1 MRRPRTHEPLSQ
13 DAPAPCAA
21 RPERL
26 FVQGAFTPLDR
37 ARLGA
42 MDAPSPPTRRPRSGA
57 NNDSTIGRAAHLLRM
72 LAVAGGHGLGLSELS
87 TYVGLP
93 HPTVHRLL
101 GQLID
106 EGLARRVETS
116 RRYILGPMLFELG
129 LAAAPHFEIRPH
141 CKPYLMQLAE
151 STGETVYLTIRS
163 GDEAVCIDCCN
174 SATADSR
181 VLLVMGTRWPLG
193 AGSGSVAML
202 ARMPREERDHIV
214 SLSLP
219 RLRGPYNVGK
229 EDFITAIEEASRTG
243 YAFLRNRVAL
253 GDSAVAVALTAD
265 GRPVGSVTVVG
276 PNHRIPHAR
285 APEIARQLQQVVGQM
300 ELRLAP
306 YFASLAS
313 ECDALSAAGFA
324 KARRPV

>member
-1 MRRPRTHEPLSQ
+1 MN
-13 DAPAPCAA
+13 DAPSIRSAPSSALA
-21 RPERL
+21 L
-26 FVQGAFTPLDR
+26 TPVER
-37 ARLGA
+37 ARLAA
-42 MDAPSPPTRRPRSGA
+42 MEAPSPRIRKPRFGS

-87 TYVGLP
+87 AYVGLP

-141 CKPYLMQLAE
+141 CRPYLLELAE
-151 STGETVYLTIRS
+151 RTGETVYLTIRS

-174 SATADSR
+174 SPAAGAR

-202 ARMPREERDHIV
+202 ACMPREERDHIV
-214 SLSLP
+214 ALSMP
-219 RLRGPYNVGK
+219 RLRGLYKVGK
-229 EDFITAIEEASRTG
+229 EDFVAAIEDASCLG

-253 GDSAVAVALTAD
+253 GDSAVAVALTAE

-285 APEIARQLQQVVGQM
+285 VPEIAGNLKDVVAQM

-313 ECDALSAAGFA
+313 GCDALSAGGFS
-324 KARRPV
+324 KARRSA

>member
-1 MRRPRTHEPLSQ
+1 MASRTEDAAAAIPPL
-13 DAPAPCAA
+13 
-21 RPERL
+21 
-26 FVQGAFTPLDR
+26 TPVER
-37 ARLGA
+37 ARLAA
-42 MDAPSPPTRRPRSGA
+42 MEAPSPGTLKPRAGSS
-57 NNDSTIGRAAHLLRM
+57 NDSTIGRAAHLLRM
-72 LAVAGGHGLGLSELS
+72 LAVAGGHGLGLSELA

-141 CKPYLMQLAE
+141 CRPYLLQLADR
-151 STGETVYLTIRS
+151 TGETVYLTIRS

-174 SATADSR
+174 SPTADAR

-202 ARMPREERDHIV
+202 ARLPREERDHIV

-219 RLRGPYNVGK
+219 RLRGSYKVGK
-229 EDFITAIEEASRTG
+229 DDFVTAIEEASRCG

-253 GDSAVAVALTAD
+253 GDSAIAVALTAQE
-265 GRPVGSVTVVG
+265 RPIGSITVVG

-285 APEIARQLQQVVGQM
+285 APEIARQLQEVVAQM
-300 ELRLAP
+300 EQRLAP

-313 ECDALSAAGFA
+313 ERDAFGAARFDKG
-324 KARRPV
+324 R

>member
-1 MRRPRTHEPLSQ
+1 MSFLDVWPLPVRGAVRTG
-13 DAPAPCAA
+13 D
-21 RPERL
+21 
-26 FVQGAFTPLDR
+26 GAQLGR
-37 ARLGA
+37 ARLDGMETA
-42 MDAPSPPTRRPRSGA
+42 SPQKRRRRSGS
-57 NNDSTIGRAAHLLRM
+57 NNESTIGRAAHLLRM

-87 TYVGLP
+87 AYVGLP

-141 CKPYLMQLAE
+141 CRPYLLKLAE
-151 STGETVYLTIRS
+151 LTGETVYLTIRS

-174 SATADSR
+174 SPAAGSR

-202 ARMPREERDHIV
+202 SRLPREERDELIAR
-214 SLSLP
+214 SLT
-219 RLRGPYNVGK
+219 RLRGPYKVG
-229 EDFITAIEEASRTG
+229 EREFIAAIEEASRLG

-253 GDSAVAVALTAD
+253 GDTAIAVALTAE
-265 GRPVGSVTVVG
+265 GRAFGSVTVVG
-276 PNHRIPHAR
+276 PNHHIPHAR
-285 APEIARQLQQVVGQM
+285 VPEIARQLQEVVAQM

-306 YFASLAS
+306 YFARLAS
-313 ECDALSAAGFA
+313 KGDALSASHLS
-324 KARRPV
+324 KLR

>member
-1 MRRPRTHEPLSQ
+1 ME
-13 DAPAPCAA
+13 
-21 RPERL
+21 
-26 FVQGAFTPLDR
+26 
-37 ARLGA
+37 
-42 MDAPSPPTRRPRSGA
+42 APSPQIRKPRSGS

-141 CKPYLMQLAE
+141 CRPYLLQLAE

-174 SATADSR
+174 SPTAGSR

-219 RLRGPYNVGK
+219 RLRGLYKVG
-229 EDFITAIEEASRTG
+229 EGDFVAAIEEASHLG

-253 GDSAVAVALTAD
+253 GDSAIAAALTAE

-276 PNHRIPHAR
+276 PNHRMPHAR
-285 APEIARQLQQVVGQM
+285 VPEIALQLKQIVAQM
-300 ELRLAP
+300 ELQLAP

-313 ECDALSAAGFA
+313 ESDALSAARFS
-324 KARRPV
+324 KARRST

>member
-1 MRRPRTHEPLSQ
+1 MASRTESASAAILPL
-13 DAPAPCAA
+13 
-21 RPERL
+21 
-26 FVQGAFTPLDR
+26 TPVER
-37 ARLGA
+37 ARLAA
-42 MDAPSPPTRRPRSGA
+42 MEAPSPRILKPRSGSS
-57 NNDSTIGRAAHLLRM
+57 NDSTIGRAAHLLRM

-87 TYVGLP
+87 KYVGLP

-141 CKPYLMQLAE
+141 CRPYLLQLAE

-174 SATADSR
+174 SPTADAR

-202 ARMPREERDHIV
+202 ARLPREERDHIV

-219 RLRGPYNVGK
+219 RLRGPYKVGK
-229 EDFITAIEEASRTG
+229 DDFVTAIEEASRCD

-253 GDSAVAVALTAD
+253 GDSAIAVALMAQ
-265 GRPVGSVTVVG
+265 GRPIGSITVVG

-285 APEIARQLQQVVGQM
+285 APLIARQLQAVVAQM
-300 ELRLAP
+300 EQRLAP

-313 ECDALSAAGFA
+313 ERDASDAARFVKG
-324 KARRPV
+324 R